1 MQLLLY
7 LLLGIACLPITGAV
21 PTFYTS
27 ATCPYAQRTSFLLNI
42 LVVPHNTVLIDL
54 KDKPAS
60 FLEVNPHGKVPSFKT
75 DQNECLY
82 ESLLLNE
89 YLCEMYSSNLLPSN
103 PIVRFK
109 IRLAQ
114 NNFETLMKTFFKVFV
129 AEDGD
134 LNELNSSLSTFND
147 SLTSGYICGDCLT
160 LADVNCAPFFHR
172 LIIGYKV
179 KGYDVLGKW
188 KNVKDWWER
197 IEETTE
203 WKNCRLEDDRVEEGL
218 IRMKEMMIKK

>member
-1 MQLLLY
+1 
-7 LLLGIACLPITGAV
+7 
-21 PTFYTS
+21 
-27 ATCPYAQRTSFLLNI
+27 
-42 LVVPHNTVLIDL
+42 
-54 KDKPAS
+54 
-60 FLEVNPHGKVPSFKT
+60 
-75 DQNECLY
+75 
-82 ESLLLNE
+82 
-89 YLCEMYSSNLLPSN
+89 
-103 PIVRFK
+103 
-109 IRLAQ
+109 
-114 NNFETLMKTFFKVFV
+114 MKTFFKVFV

-147 SLTSGYICGDCLT
+147 SLTSGYICEDCLT

-172 LIIGYKV
+172 LIIGCKV
-179 KGYDVLGKW
+179 KGYDVLGEW